1 MDSGKTFNGNEE
13 ERLIGNAIRGDL
25 DAFNELVLANQSMA
39 YNHALA
45 LLGNP
50 ALAEDTTQESFL
62 KAFHALTSFR
72 QGSFRGW
79 LLRIVTNTSYDLL
92 RKTKRHPLQ
101 PLFIE
106 NEDGED
112 METAAWLVDPNAS
125 VQHEVEQNEVSKEVY
140 RMVSELPEG
149 YRSVLLL
156 IDLHELDYAEVAQA
170 LQIPLG
176 TVKSRLARA
185 RMHMREKLKC
195 NPFFSSEVVSL
206 TSLQNKIIGV

>member
-1 MDSGKTFNGNEE
+1 MNSIEEMDAG
-13 ERLIGNAIRGDL
+13 LIQSACAGSL
-25 DAFNELVLANQSMA
+25 EAFNELVLIHQEMA

-50 ALAEDTTQESFL
+50 ASAEDVTQESFL
-62 KAFHALTSFR
+62 KAFLALRSFR

-92 RKTKRHPLQ
+92 RKSKRHPIQ

-112 METAAWLVDPNAS
+112 MDAAAWLVDPNQS
-125 VQHEVEQNEVSKEVY
+125 VQHAVEQNEVSQAIYK
-140 RMVSELPEG
+140 MISELPEG

-156 IDLHELDYAEVAQA
+156 IDLHELDYVEVAQA

-185 RMHMREKLKC
+185 RIRVGEKLRN
-195 NPFFSSEVVSL
+195 NPLFSGQLASMTL
-206 TSLQNKIIGV
+206 

>member
-1 MDSGKTFNGNEE
+1 MDPGKQLNRNEE
-13 ERLIGNAIRGDL
+13 EHLISNALKGDL

-62 KAFHALTSFR
+62 KAFQALRSFR

-79 LLRIVTNTSYDLL
+79 LLRIVSNTAYDLL
-92 RKTKRHPLQ
+92 RTAKRHPLQ
-101 PLFIE
+101 PLFSK
-106 NEDGED
+106 NEYGEEMD
-112 METAAWLVDPNAS
+112 TAAWLVDPNES
-125 VQHEVEQNEVSKEVY
+125 VQHVVEQSEIFQEIH
-140 RMVSELPEG
+140 RMIGELPHG

-156 IDLHELDYAEVAQA
+156 IDLHEMDYVEAAQA
-170 LQIPLG
+170 LHIPLG

-185 RMHMREKLKC
+185 RLQMQEKLKS
-195 NPFFSSEVVSL
+195 NPSFSGQVNSL
-206 TSLQNKIIGV
+206 RL

>member
-1 MDSGKTFNGNEE
+1 MDAGKQFNGDEAE
-13 ERLIGNAIRGDL
+13 FLIHNALEGDL
-25 DAFNELVLANQSMA
+25 DAFNDLVLAYQSMA

-45 LLGNP
+45 LLGDP
-50 ALAEDTTQESFL
+50 ALAEDATQDSFL
-62 KAFHALTSFR
+62 KAFQALRSFR

-79 LLRIVTNTSYDLL
+79 LLRIVTNTSYDLF
-92 RKTKRHPLQ
+92 RKSKRHPLL

-112 METAAWLVDPNAS
+112 IDVAACLVDPNQS
-125 VQHEVEQNEVSKEVY
+125 VPYTVEQKEISQEIY
-140 RMVSELPEG
+140 KMVSELPDG

-156 IDLHELDYAEVAQA
+156 IDLHELDYVEVAQA

-185 RMHMREKLKC
+185 RMQMREKLQR
-195 NPFFSSEVVSL
+195 NPSFSSQVS
-206 TSLQNKIIGV
+206 TMAS